1 MLSKFDY
8 SKPESLEEALSYLD
22 ENPGTKILA
31 GGTDL
36 MILLG
41 RNRVT
46 CDHILDIKA
55 ISEVKELSYTED
67 EGLFIGAAITANQ
80 ICESDIIREN
90 YSALAEA
97 ADNLASYQIR
107 NRATLVGNICNA
119 SPGADLAAPLLVYDA
134 KVHIASTEGNRV
146 VEINEF
152 FTGVRQ
158 TVVKENEIV
167 TGVSIPRMEAGDR
180 STYLRKSRIKG
191 HDLCNVGLALR
202 LTAEEELQL
211 AIAAVA
217 RTPLRLTEIEEAIAG
232 KELSPELIEWI
243 SQEIK
248 KYMEPRSGSIRSTPE
263 YRYHIAEVLTKRGL
277 SKLIEKGASQNV

>member
-1 MLSKFDY
+1 MLSKFHY
-8 SKPESLEEALSYLD
+8 SKPETLEEALSYLE
-22 ENPGTKILA
+22 ENPETKILA

-36 MILLG
+36 IILLN
-41 RNRVT
+41 RNKLK
-46 CDHILDIKA
+46 CNHILDIKA
-55 ISEVKELSYTED
+55 IPEGQELSYTEED
-67 EGLFIGAAITANQ
+67 LFIGAGITVNQ
-80 ICESDIIREN
+80 ICESNIIREK

-119 SPGADLAAPLLVYDA
+119 SPGADLAGPLLVYDA
-134 KVHIASTEGNRV
+134 KVHIASTEGNRLV
-146 VEINEF
+146 GIDEF
-152 FTGVRQ
+152 FIGVRQ

-167 TGVSIPRMEAGDR
+167 IGVSIPKVEIGDR
-180 STYLRKSRIKG
+180 SIYLRKSRIKG

-202 LTAEEELQL
+202 LTPEEKLQM

-217 RTPLRLTEIEEAIAG
+217 RTPLRLVEIEEAIDG
-232 KELSPELIEWI
+232 KELDYDLIEWI

-248 KYMEPRSGSIRSTPE
+248 KYMEPRKGSIRSTPE

-277 SKLIEKGASQNV
+277 SKFIEEEASQYV